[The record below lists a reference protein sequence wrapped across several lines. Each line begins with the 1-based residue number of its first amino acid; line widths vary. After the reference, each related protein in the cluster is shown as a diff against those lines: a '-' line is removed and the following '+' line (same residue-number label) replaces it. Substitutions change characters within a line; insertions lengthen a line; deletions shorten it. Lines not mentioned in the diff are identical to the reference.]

1 MKTEIKGGLFEI
13 LAKIKAK
20 PGLYLGSSSLSDLFI
35 FLAGYK
41 TARKELGIESTP
53 AEIKFYQEF
62 HQFVE
67 TKYNLQTTNSWAKI
81 ILLYCRDESQ
91 GFERF
96 FQLLED
102 FKTLHNQEQHTDNIK
117 EKQSLLL
124 TH

>member
-20 PGLYLGSSSLSDLFI
+20 PGLYLGRSSLSDLFI

-81 ILLYCRDESQ
+81 ILLYCGDERQ
-91 GFERF
+91 GFEHF

-102 FKTLHNQEQHTDNIK
+102 FKTLHNQEQHTDKIQ
-117 EKQSLLL
+117 EQQSLLVRI
-124 TH
+124 

>member
-35 FLAGYK
+35 FLVGYK

-53 AEIKFYQEF
+53 AENKFYQEF
-62 HQFVE
+62 HQFIE
-67 TKYNLQTTNSWAKI
+67 TKYNLKTANSWAKI
-81 ILLYCRDESQ
+81 IMLYCSDERQ

-96 FQLLED
+96 FQLLDEFQS
-102 FKTLHNQEQHTDNIK
+102 FKNGQKFLEISL
-117 EKQSLLL
+117 EKDG
-124 TH
+124 

>member
-20 PGLYLGSSSLSDLFI
+20 PGLYLGSSSLSDLFV

-53 AEIKFYQEF
+53 AENKFYQEF

-81 ILLYCRDESQ
+81 ILLYCGDESQ

-102 FKTLHNQEQHTDNIK
+102 FKTLHNQEQHTDKIQ
-117 EKQSLLL
+117 EQQSLLVRI
-124 TH
+124 

>member
-20 PGLYLGSSSLSDLFI
+20 PGLYLGSPSLSDLFI

-62 HQFVE
+62 HQFFI
-67 TKYNLQTTNSWAKI
+67 KNFINLLKQNI
-81 ILLYCRDESQ
+81 IFKLLIVGLKLFCSIVAMKARNLNVSFNY
-91 GFERF
+91 
-96 FQLLED
+96 
-102 FKTLHNQEQHTDNIK
+102 
-117 EKQSLLL
+117 
-124 TH
+124 